1 MNTKTF
7 YQAVLFGI
15 VSILLGLVLSVV
27 FSSLKPQLG
36 VECETWDKYYVFE
49 VVLFFT
55 GVVLRLLL
63 ESPVGQKYLL
73 TQ

>member
-7 YQAVLFGI
+7 YQAVLSGVI
-15 VSILLGLVLSVV
+15 AILLGLLLSLI
-27 FSSLKPQLG
+27 FASLKPQLG
-36 VECETWDKYYVFE
+36 AECETWDQYYVFE

-63 ESPVGQKYLL
+63 EVDGAKKYLL
-73 TQ
+73 SH

>member
-7 YQAVLFGI
+7 YQAVLFG
-15 VSILLGLVLSVV
+15 VVTVLLGLVLSMV
-27 FSSLKPQLG
+27 FSSLKPELAK
-36 VECETWDKYYVFE
+36 ECEMWNKYYVFE

-63 ESPVGQKYLL
+63 EQPMGHKYLL
-73 TQ
+73 EK

>member
-7 YQAVLFGI
+7 YQAVLFG
-15 VSILLGLVLSVV
+15 VLAVLLALL
-27 FSSLKPQLG
+27 FSLIFASLKPQLAA
-36 VECETWDKYYVFE
+36 ECEMWDKYYVFE

-55 GVVLRLLL
+55 GVSLRLLL
-63 ESPVGQKYLL
+63 ELDMGKKYLL